1 MEKQTKIPHIEI
13 KIDGIVPK
21 ILIDGKE
28 LKGVRSYCL
37 SQNVITRVPIL
48 KIDLL
53 AMNLSIDTKLIPALP
68 EPYQPYYVSLTEL
81 INKGIIT
88 EEQLKNL
95 D

>member
-1 MEKQTKIPHIEI
+1 MEKQTKIPHIAI
-13 KIDGIVPK
+13 KIDGVDTK

-28 LKGVRSYCL
+28 LEGVRSYCL
-37 SQNVITRVPIL
+37 SQDTITRVPIL

-53 AMNLSIDTKLIPALP
+53 AMDLSIDTKLIPALP

-88 EEQLKNL
+88 EEKLKNL